1 MERRKTKTSDK
12 YEELKDSYS
21 NLGEKKV
28 KRQTDDD
35 LMVRSEYQNISLG
48 SVVFTS
54 MLYRLRKKYNLN

>member
-48 SVVFTS
+48 SVV
-54 MLYRLRKKYNLN
+54 LYFNALQVKKKV